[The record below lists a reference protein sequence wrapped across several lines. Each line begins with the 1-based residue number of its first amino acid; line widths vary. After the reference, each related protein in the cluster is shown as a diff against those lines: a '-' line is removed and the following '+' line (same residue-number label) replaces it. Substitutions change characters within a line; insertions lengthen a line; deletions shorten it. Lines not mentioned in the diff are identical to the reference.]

1 MGMDAPM
8 DISTDG
14 LLTLLHWLSPAYPIG
29 SYAYSHGLEAAI
41 TGGAVTTPDGLT
53 AWISDIL
60 HYGAGQSDTLFIAA
74 AYTGAD
80 NTAQIDAH
88 YRAFAP
94 CKERL
99 MESTLQGAAFC
110 DITRAVWGLALTDLC
125 LPIAIGAAARAQDIP
140 LSPPYWRGICTA
152 LYPTSPPSGCAL
164 SRWGKAMVIGLSR
177 ASTPFAPPLPRK
189 MQMGIWKDWRQAAFY
204 RILRP
209 CGTKP
214 NTQGCIE
221 HDVMARKVPKLY
233 TLLVLI
239 FKGFPQVSGAMS
251 KIN

>member
-41 TGGAVTTPDGLT
+41 TGGAVTTPEDLT

-74 AYTGAD
+74 AYGGAEG
-80 NTAQIDAH
+80 AAHIDAQ

-140 LSPPYWRGICTA
+140 LRPVLAGYLHSFVSNLASVGMRLIPLGQSDGHRIIARFHPLCAAIAAQNADGDMERLA
-152 LYPTSPPSGCAL
+152 TSSFL
-164 SRWGKAMVIGLSR
+164 SDIAAMRHETQYARV
-177 ASTPFAPPLPRK
+177 
-189 MQMGIWKDWRQAAFY
+189 Y
-204 RILRP
+204 R
-209 CGTKP
+209 T
-214 NTQGCIE
+214 
-221 HDVMARKVPKLY
+221 
-233 TLLVLI
+233 
-239 FKGFPQVSGAMS
+239 
-251 KIN
+251 